1 MVSYNDLLIHSWYK
15 DPATNEPNPH
25 GFAVDL
31 EKTRVERVNDKEYGL
46 FAVKL
51 IEKNDFIAEL
61 RGVVVHN
68 STTVHITKGKYV
80 HNFRHVDQKL
90 YTRQRSSAA
99 RIIRESDHPN
109 TLAMEYVHEKTFHFV
124 YIAACDIKPGTEI
137 TRAPAVAFPVAAA
150 TQVCVYESIVTK
162 GHIRMVQ
169 LRITELIFKY
179 Y

>member
-1 MVSYNDLLIHSWYK
+1 MYSSNDLLINSWYK
-15 DPATNEPNPH
+15 DPTTNEPNPG

-31 EKTRVERVNDKEYGL
+31 EKTRVERVSDKDYGL

-51 IEKNDFIAEL
+51 IAKNDFIAEL

-68 STTVHITKGKYV
+68 NASVHMTKAKYV

-109 TLAMEYVHEKTFHFV
+109 TLAMEYVHESTFHFV
-124 YIAACDIKPGTEI
+124 YVAACDIKPGTEI
-137 TRAPAVAFPVAAA
+137 TRAPAVAFPVAALS
-150 TQVCVYESIVTK
+150 QVCVYESILTK
-162 GHIRMVQ
+162 VHIIMA
-169 LRITELIFKY
+169 
-179 Y
+179 